1 MELSSY
7 QKLLV
12 QFPPRRIT
20 SQAEYDQ
27 VWEQMDRLVTK
38 EGRQTKD
45 EEDFY
50 FVLSLLVEKYEQ
62 EQSLEI
68 DGLYGIELL
77 KELMQQQNLRQKDLI
92 DIFKTKS
99 IISEVLK
106 GKRKLTVEHIQKLS
120 ERFRLPA
127 QKFMP
132 RSS

>member
-7 QKLLV
+7 QKLLIE
-12 QFPPRRIT
+12 FPPLPIT
-20 SQAEYDQ
+20 SQAEYEK
-27 VWEQMDRLVTK
+27 VWERMDSLMAK
-38 EGRQTKD
+38 EGSQTKD
-45 EEDFY
+45 EENYY

-62 EQSLEI
+62 GQSLEV
-68 DGLYGIELL
+68 DELCGVELL
-77 KELMQQQNLRQKDLI
+77 QELMQQQELRQKDLI

-120 ERFRLPA
+120 ERFRLPVE
-127 QKFMP
+127 KFMP